1 MCREH
6 TLRAAHRATCGVV
19 SMYSLPLLTL
29 KRIWTYQQGS
39 VVIHMRTQQA
49 DLGHLWGVGRK
60 HKVGRGC
67 QGLAGTVLW

>member
-29 KRIWTYQQGS
+29 KRIWSFTRRHSRQTWDTYGEWAGNS
-39 VVIHMRTQQA
+39 
-49 DLGHLWGVGRK
+49 
-60 HKVGRGC
+60 KVGRGC
-67 QGLAGTVLW
+67 QGLAGAVLW